1 MSSNRQS
8 WSFLNTS
15 VEKSF
20 FWSLILSFLPV
31 ISAFAVSW
39 FIARWAGAAVWG
51 TVSWAMA
58 FATAVLIVGKFGL
71 ELGTSRIASEY
82 GANRPGALRRLFRTG
97 FGLRMAFTLPVAAL
111 TVILAPTIAGWFNN
125 STLTGP
131 IYAAAGVV
139 VCASVYEFCE
149 QFLIGLNRHATVSK
163 IRCLMLLSRVALSVG
178 IVLAGYGAT
187 RILGGYNVAWV
198 IAILVFAA
206 LLYRYLPRSSED
218 DKNGSVTRRLLALS
232 IPLAV
237 SSASVTVFSQMDKLM
252 LGYFD
257 GVEEV
262 GQYAVARA
270 VTEVSLFPAFAFVTT
285 LRPALASR
293 YAAGEMGQCSALI
306 RNALRLSLVF
316 GVLFAAIFGVLAT
329 PLLTWVYS
337 SQYAYA
343 GQIMTVFVFVLI
355 LRSLGSLVLPA
366 LVAAE
371 RTRLYAY
378 LTAFSAVINFGLNLV
393 LIPRY
398 HARGAVLAT
407 VISYGFLLVA
417 GLSETFRIF
426 GVRIRRSSLSGA
438 IRTVLAGAGASGLM
452 WFVLRHFYPGGYSN
466 PDARVILWVF
476 VVVGVYT
483 ALLFVLRVVRPDEI
497 RRTLGNLRNRK

>member
-1 MSSNRQS
+1 MSSNRHN

-15 VEKSF
+15 VEESF
-20 FWSLILSFLPV
+20 IWSLLLSVLPV
-31 ISAFAVSW
+31 VSAFAVSW

-82 GANRPGALRRLFRTG
+82 GAGRPGALRPLVRRGL
-97 FGLRMAFTLPVAAL
+97 GLRLLFTLPVAAVCL
-111 TVILAPTIAGWFNN
+111 VLAPAIAAWFGDV
-125 STLTGP
+125 SLTGP
-131 IYAAAGVV
+131 VRIAAGVI
-139 VCASVYEFCE
+139 VCASLYEFCE
-149 QFLIGLNRHATVSK
+149 QFLIGLNRHATVSRV
-163 IRCLMLLSRVALSVG
+163 RCLMLLSRVALSVG
-178 IVLAGYGAT
+178 LVLAGFGAVH
-187 RILGGYNVAWV
+187 ILGGYCAAWV
-198 IAILVFAA
+198 IALCVFGWMLV
-206 LLYRYLPRSSED
+206 RYLPRS
-218 DKNGSVTRRLLALS
+218 GAGGAPAGMTRRLLALS
-232 IPLAV
+232 VPLAV

-262 GQYAVARA
+262 GQYAVARS

-293 YAAGEMGQCSALI
+293 YASGALDECGILI

-316 GVLFAAIFGVLAT
+316 GVMFAAIYIVLAT
-329 PLLTWVYS
+329 PLLTWIYS
-337 SQYAYA
+337 SEFAYA
-343 GQIMTVFVFVLI
+343 GQILGVFVWVLI

-378 LTAFSAVINFGLNLV
+378 LTALSAVINFVLNLV

-407 VISYGFLLVA
+407 VVSYGFLLVL
-417 GLSETFRIF
+417 GLRETFRVF
-426 GVRIRRSSLSGA
+426 GVRPRLAALGGVF
-438 IRTVLAGAGASGLM
+438 RTVLAGVGASGLM
-452 WFVLRHFYPGGYSN
+452 WIILSRFYPDGYRI

-476 VVVGVYT
+476 VVVGTYA
-483 ALLFVLRVVRPDEI
+483 ALLLVLRVVRPEEI
-497 RRTLGNLRNRK
+497 RAALGNLRNRK